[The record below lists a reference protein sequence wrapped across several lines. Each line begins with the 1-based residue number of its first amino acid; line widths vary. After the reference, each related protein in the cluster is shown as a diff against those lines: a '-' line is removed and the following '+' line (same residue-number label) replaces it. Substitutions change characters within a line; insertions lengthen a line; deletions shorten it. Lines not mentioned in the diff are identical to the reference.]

1 MHYSRFRGDPDMS
14 EDSELERLKL
24 RRMQDMQR
32 RLREQEKTKT
42 TDQKQPRPRDVLK
55 TILVGRA
62 WEVLDAAA
70 AQFPEPT
77 RALEAELA
85 RLVREGWLKGPV
97 TAEKLLYLLRSL
109 GLDVRLETKIQVL
122 ESGEMKSLADKFRGG

>member
-1 MHYSRFRGDPDMS
+1 MS

-24 RRMQDMQR
+24 RRMQEMQR
-32 RLREQEKTKT
+32 RLREQEQTKAKAP
-42 TDQKQPRPRDVLK
+42 DQRQPRPRDVLK

-85 RLVREGWLKGPV
+85 RLVREGRLKGPV
-97 TAEKLLYLLRSL
+97 TAEQLMWLFRSI

-122 ESGEMKSLADKFRGG
+122 ESGEMKSLADKFRGR

>member
-1 MHYSRFRGDPDMS
+1 MS

-24 RRMQDMQR
+24 RRMQEMQR
-32 RLREQEKTKT
+32 RLHEQEKTKAKAP
-42 TDQKQPRPRDVLK
+42 DQKQPRPRDVLK

-62 WEVLDAAA
+62 WEVLNAAA

-85 RLVREGWLKGPV
+85 RLVREGKLKGPV
-97 TAEKLLYLLRSL
+97 TAEQLMWLFRSL

-122 ESGEMKSLADKFRGG
+122 ESGELKSLAEKFRGG

>member
-1 MHYSRFRGDPDMS
+1 MP
-14 EDSELERLKL
+14 EDSELQRLKL
-24 RRMQDMQR
+24 RKTQEMQR
-32 RLREQEKTKT
+32 RLLEREKMKKA
-42 TDQKQPRPRDVLK
+42 DQKQPSPREVLK

-85 RLVREGWLKGPV
+85 RLVREGRLKGPV
-97 TAEKLLYLLRSL
+97 TAEQLLYLFRSL

-122 ESGEMKSLADKFRGG
+122 ESGEMKSLADKFRGS

>member
-1 MHYSRFRGDPDMS
+1 MS

-24 RRMQDMQR
+24 RRMQEMQR
-32 RLREQEKTKT
+32 RLREQEKTKAKAP
-42 TDQKQPRPRDVLK
+42 DQKQPRPRDVLK

-70 AQFPEPT
+70 VQFPEPT

-85 RLVREGWLKGPV
+85 RLVREGRLKGPV
-97 TAEKLLYLLRSL
+97 TAEQLMWLFRSL

>member
-1 MHYSRFRGDPDMS
+1 MS

-24 RRMQDMQR
+24 RRMQEMQR
-32 RLREQEKTKT
+32 RLREQEQTKAKAP
-42 TDQKQPRPRDVLK
+42 DQKQPRPRDVLK

-85 RLVREGWLKGPV
+85 RLVREGRLKGPV
-97 TAEKLLYLLRSL
+97 TAEQLMWLFRSL

-122 ESGEMKSLADKFRGG
+122 ESGEMKSLADKFRGR

>member
-1 MHYSRFRGDPDMS
+1 MP

-24 RRMQDMQR
+24 RRMQEMQR
-32 RLREQEKTKT
+32 RLREQEQTKAKAP
-42 TDQKQPRPRDVLK
+42 DQKQPRPRDILK

-62 WEVLDAAA
+62 WEVLNAAA

-85 RLVREGWLKGPV
+85 RLVHEGRLKGPV
-97 TAEKLLYLLRSL
+97 TAEQLMWLFRSL

-122 ESGEMKSLADKFRGG
+122 ESGELKSLADKFRGR

>member
-1 MHYSRFRGDPDMS
+1 MS

-32 RLREQEKTKT
+32 HLLEQEKAKT
-42 TDQKQPRPRDVLK
+42 TDEKQPSPRDVLK

-85 RLVREGWLKGPV
+85 RLVREGRLKDPV
-97 TAEKLLYLLRSL
+97 TAEQLLYLFRSL
-109 GLDVRLETKIQVL
+109 GLDVRLETTIQVL

>member
-1 MHYSRFRGDPDMS
+1 MP

-24 RRMQDMQR
+24 RRMQEMQR
-32 RLREQEKTKT
+32 RLREQEQTKAKAP
-42 TDQKQPRPRDVLK
+42 DQKQPRPRDVLK

-62 WEVLDAAA
+62 WEVLNAAA

-85 RLVREGWLKGPV
+85 RLVREGRLKGPV
-97 TAEKLLYLLRSL
+97 TAEQLMWLFRSL

-122 ESGEMKSLADKFRGG
+122 ESGELKSLADKFRGR

>member
-1 MHYSRFRGDPDMS
+1 MP

-24 RRMQDMQR
+24 RRMQEMQR
-32 RLREQEKTKT
+32 RLREQEQTKAKAP
-42 TDQKQPRPRDVLK
+42 DQKQPRPRDVLK

-62 WEVLDAAA
+62 WEVLNAAA
-70 AQFPEPT
+70 AQFPEPS

-85 RLVREGWLKGPV
+85 RLVREGRLKGPV
-97 TAEKLLYLLRSL
+97 TAEQLMWLFRSL

-122 ESGEMKSLADKFRGG
+122 ESGELKSLADKFRGR

>member
-1 MHYSRFRGDPDMS
+1 MS

-24 RRMQDMQR
+24 RRMQEMQR
-32 RLREQEKTKT
+32 RLREQEQTKAKAP
-42 TDQKQPRPRDVLK
+42 DQKQPRPRDVLK

-62 WEVLDAAA
+62 WEVLNAAA

-85 RLVREGWLKGPV
+85 RLVREGRLKGPV
-97 TAEKLLYLLRSL
+97 TAEQLMWLFRSL

-122 ESGEMKSLADKFRGG
+122 ESGELKSLADKFRGR